1 MPLPIPHI
9 AYIRWFAELGLDDI
23 PLVGGKNASLGEMYR
38 ALSAAGVRVPP
49 GFAITADAYREFLHE
64 AQLDQKI
71 TAVLKDLDTHDIADL
86 RQRGRQ
92 VRQAMMAAPL
102 PDALEAA
109 ILEAYERLSA
119 DSHADAV
126 DVAVR
131 SSATA
136 EDLPDA
142 SFAGQQETYLNV
154 QGHAALLDACKRC
167 FASLFTDRAISYR
180 TDKGFDHDSI
190 ALSIGVQRMVRSDLA
205 ASGVMFSIDTE
216 TGFRDAVLINA
227 AYGLGENVV
236 QGTVNPDEYY
246 CLQAHAAPGFPSH
259 PPETSGYEGI

>member
-1 MPLPIPHI
+1 VGDAFRAFRHGGQLEWTIP
-9 AYIRWFAELGLDDI
+9 
-23 PLVGGKNASLGEMYR
+23 
-38 ALSAAGVRVPP
+38 
-49 GFAITADAYREFLHE
+49 
-64 AQLDQKI
+64 
-71 TAVLKDLDTHDIADL
+71 AVLKDLDTHDIAAL
-86 RQRGRQ
+86 RQCGRQ
-92 VRQAMMAAPL
+92 VRQAMLAAPL
-102 PDALEAA
+102 PAALAAA

-180 TDKGFDHDSI
+180 ADKGFNHGSI

-205 ASGVMFSIDTE
+205 ASGGMVSVDTE
-216 TGFRDAVLINA
+216 TGFR
-227 AYGLGENVV
+227 
-236 QGTVNPDEYY
+236 
-246 CLQAHAAPGFPSH
+246 
-259 PPETSGYEGI
+259 

>member
-1 MPLPIPHI
+1 MPLLPPHT

-38 ALSAAGVRVPP
+38 ALSATGVRVPP
-49 GFAITADAYREFLHE
+49 GFAITADAYREFLQE

-71 TAVLKDLDTHDIADL
+71 TAVLKDLDTHDIAKL

-109 ILEAYERLSA
+109 ILEAYDHLSA
-119 DSHADAV
+119 DSHAEAV

-136 EDLPDA
+136 DPRG
-142 SFAGQQETYLNV
+142 AGHWQHLIESGCGVENAG
-154 QGHAALLDACKRC
+154 GHR
-167 FASLFTDRAISYR
+167 SHR
-180 TDKGFDHDSI
+180 T
-190 ALSIGVQRMVRSDLA
+190 
-205 ASGVMFSIDTE
+205 
-216 TGFRDAVLINA
+216 
-227 AYGLGENVV
+227 
-236 QGTVNPDEYY
+236 
-246 CLQAHAAPGFPSH
+246 APGA
-259 PPETSGYEGI
+259 